1 MADKIMYAL
10 IGWALAMTVITIF
23 VGWLLYKKTT
33 VDNNITI
40 KRHVTKRNRDSNI
53 KSDIT
58 PTIETNEPKKARKR
72 ILTKRRKRN
81 ET

>member
-1 MADKIMYAL
+1 MIYFL
-10 IGWALAMTVITIF
+10 IGWATVSTLLAF
-23 VGWLLYKKTT
+23 WLGWLLYKRPTT
-33 VDNNITI
+33 ENEISI
-40 KRHVTKRNRDSNI
+40 GKHVTKRNRDSNI

-58 PTIETNEPKKARKR
+58 PTIETKTPKKARKR